1 MPAANFSKNM
11 RKTRPLFQ
19 RRGAGAFF
27 VPRMRRRAAERK
39 KEQARIPCGGRD
51 RGPAPSTV
59 GGAGEVKHIGRRC
72 AWKAKPPRENSIP
85 AAQQKSKG
93 AERANGALQRAKTRG
108 GRQRETPTRQ
118 GIAAMHGRFSQRAR
132 SVQDMAQNSR
142 KTLVR
147 NSSFLKKSQ
156 LLKNCYS
163 PNGFSA

>member
-1 MPAANFSKNM
+1 MEA
-11 RKTRPLFQ
+11 T
-19 RRGAGAFF
+19 
-27 VPRMRRRAAERK
+27 
-39 KEQARIPCGGRD
+39 
-51 RGPAPSTV
+51 
-59 GGAGEVKHIGRRC
+59 
-72 AWKAKPPRENSIP
+72 PPHENSIT
-85 AAQQKSKG
+85 AVRQKSKG

-118 GIAAMHGRFSQRAR
+118 GIAAMHGFFPKRAR

-142 KTLVR
+142 KTLVH